1 MSIRILVVDDHILV
15 REGLRR
21 ALSREKEFSVVGEAA
36 SGREALVQI
45 PHHSPDV
52 LVVDL
57 HLPDGN
63 GLEVIAWARALSQQM
78 GIVALTFSKFPEHI
92 LACMESGASS
102 YVDKSAPISELITAI
117 RSSSTNPL
125 TFTARKITDAISLKN
140 QSVGLTARELEILE
154 ILPTGDTVLQMAK
167 HLFVTES
174 TIKTHLAAI
183 YRKLGA
189 ANRVQAINA
198 ARKLGLLHH

>member
-36 SGREALVQI
+36 SKREALVQI

-154 ILPTGDTVLQMAK
+154 ILPTGDTVLQLAEA
-167 HLFVTES
+167 LFVTES

-189 ANRVQAINA
+189 TNRVQAINA

>member
-21 ALSREKEFSVVGEAA
+21 ALSRENEFSVVGEAA
-36 SGREALVQI
+36 SKREALVQI

-102 YVDKSAPISELITAI
+102 YVDKSAPISDLISAI
-117 RSSSTNPL
+117 KTSSLNPL
-125 TFTARKITDAISLKN
+125 TFTSRKITDAISLKN

-154 ILPTGDTVLQMAK
+154 ILPTGDTVSQMAQ

-174 TIKTHLAAI
+174 TIKTHLASI

-189 ANRVQAINA
+189 TNRVQAINA
-198 ARKLGLLHH
+198 ARKLGLLPH

>member
-36 SGREALVQI
+36 SKREALVQI

-63 GLEVIAWARALSQQM
+63 GLEVIPWARALSQQM

-154 ILPTGDTVLQMAK
+154 ILPTGDTVLQMAQ

-189 ANRVQAINA
+189 TNRVQAINA

>member
-36 SGREALVQI
+36 SKREALVQI

>member
-1 MSIRILVVDDHILV
+1 
-15 REGLRR
+15 
-21 ALSREKEFSVVGEAA
+21 
-36 SGREALVQI
+36 
-45 PHHSPDV
+45 
-52 LVVDL
+52 VDL

-102 YVDKSAPISELITAI
+102 YVDKSAPLSELITAI
-117 RSSSTNPL
+117 KTSSTSPL

-154 ILPTGDTVLQMAK
+154 ILPTGDTVTQMAQ

-183 YRKLGA
+183 YRKLDA
-189 ANRVQAINA
+189 TNRVQAINA
-198 ARKLGLLHH
+198 ARRLGLLPH

>member
-21 ALSREKEFSVVGEAA
+21 ALSRENEFSVIGEAA
-36 SGREALVQI
+36 SKREALVQI

-102 YVDKSAPISELITAI
+102 YVDKSAPISELISAI
-117 RSSSTNPL
+117 KTSSLNPL
-125 TFTARKITDAISLKN
+125 TFAARKITDAISLKN

-154 ILPTGDTVLQMAK
+154 ILPTGDTVSQMAQ

-174 TIKTHLAAI
+174 TIKTHLASI

-189 ANRVQAINA
+189 TNRVQAINA
-198 ARKLGLLHH
+198 ARRLGLLPH